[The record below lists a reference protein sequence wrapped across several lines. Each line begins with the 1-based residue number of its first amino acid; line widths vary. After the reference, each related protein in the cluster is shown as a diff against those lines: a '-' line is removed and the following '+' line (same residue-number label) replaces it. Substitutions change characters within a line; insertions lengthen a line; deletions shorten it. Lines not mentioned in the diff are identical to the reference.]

1 MGRYGFPPT
10 GNVLLDAVDDPERS
24 LLLAACRM
32 QPINI
37 GSVFMNPGDPI
48 TSLLFPTRGTLS
60 LVAEPER
67 DRPVEAVTIGKE
79 GVANIH
85 AALGSRESGQQLI
98 GQITGELVQVDVG
111 LFTDVLRQSRRLRNL
126 VFGYIEA
133 LFSQASFNAACNATH
148 HVDQR
153 CARWLLASH
162 DRVDADTFVLK
173 HEFLA
178 IMLGVHRPTVSIA
191 SESLQSSGCITYSRG
206 VITIIDRDALEKA
219 ACPCYNAIQSEYRR
233 LVPLP
238 ATGA

>member
-1 MGRYGFPPT
+1 MGRQSFPPT
-10 GNVLLDAVDDPERS
+10 GNVLLDAVDDPERNV
-24 LLLAACRM
+24 LLAACRM

-48 TSLLFPTRGTLS
+48 TSVLFPSRGTLS

-67 DRPVEAVTIGKE
+67 DRPVEVATIGKE
-79 GVANIH
+79 GAANIH

-98 GQITGELVQVDVG
+98 GQIAGEMVQVDVEA
-111 LFTDVLRQSRRLRNL
+111 FADVLMQSRRLRDL

-153 CARWLLASH
+153 CARWLLASS
-162 DRVDADTFVLK
+162 DRVGADTFVLK
-173 HEFLA
+173 QEFLA
-178 IMLGVHRPTVSIA
+178 SMLGVHRPTVSIA
-191 SESLQSSGCITYSRG
+191 SESLQSSGCITYKRG
-206 VITIIDRDALEKA
+206 VITILDRDALQEA

-238 ATGA
+238 LAGT

>member
-1 MGRYGFPPT
+1 MGRHSFPPT
-10 GNVLLDAVDDPERS
+10 GNVLLDAVDDPERNV
-24 LLLAACRM
+24 LLAACRM
-32 QPINI
+32 QPINA
-37 GSVFMNPGDPI
+37 GSVFMNPGDRI

-98 GQITGELVQVDVG
+98 GQIAGELVQVDVETFAEI
-111 LFTDVLRQSRRLRNL
+111 LERSLRLRDL

-173 HEFLA
+173 HDFLA

-191 SESLQSSGCITYSRG
+191 SQSLQSSGCITYKRG
-206 VITIIDRDALEKA
+206 VITIVDRDRLAKA
-219 ACPCYNAIQSEYRR
+219 ACSCYDAIQSEYRR
-233 LVPLP
+233 LVPLR